1 MLLLGIEFEYK
12 KRRKEKRGGS
22 MEKRKHAR
30 INSNTEVHISDQ
42 AGFCTGTLKDFS
54 RFGLCI
60 TDLPRRIHTKN
71 GFFEVIFTC
80 SDLKFELL
88 VEEKWIK
95 TEGLENMVGAVIDN
109 ASWNW
114 TEMVMQH
121 ESVDD
126 DVWGN
131 QQLLH
136 A

>member
-1 MLLLGIEFEYK
+1 
-12 KRRKEKRGGS
+12 

-30 INSNTEVHISDQ
+30 INSDIEVHISDQ
-42 AGFCTGTLKDFS
+42 AGFCTGTLKNFS
-54 RFGLCI
+54 CFGLCI

-71 GFFEVIFTC
+71 GFFEAIFTC
-80 SDLKFELL
+80 SDLKFKLL

-95 TEGLENMVGAVIDN
+95 TEGLTNLVGAVIDN

-114 TEMVMQH
+114 TEMVMQY

-126 DVWGN
+126 DVWVN